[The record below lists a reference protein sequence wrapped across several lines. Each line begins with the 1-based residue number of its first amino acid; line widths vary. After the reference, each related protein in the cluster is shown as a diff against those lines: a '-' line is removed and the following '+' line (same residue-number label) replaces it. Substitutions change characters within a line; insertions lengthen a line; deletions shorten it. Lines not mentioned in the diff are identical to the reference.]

1 MNGCESLRRRLRALR
16 RALAA
21 QETQVLSRALCAR
34 VRALPAYQK
43 AQTVMLYYAMRG
55 EIDPMALTREGQKRF
70 CLPRAEAGGG
80 MSVRLYEN
88 GDGLEKDALG
98 IPAPRADAPEI
109 AADEID
115 LVLVPGVAFSRTMAR
130 VGQGGGY
137 YDRFL
142 ARTDALRAGLLYDFQ
157 LLERVPQHEG
167 DARMD
172 ILITPTKTS
181 GGNEHGQ

>member
-1 MNGCESLRRRLRALR
+1 M
-16 RALAA
+16 
-21 QETQVLSRALCAR
+21 
-34 VRALPAYQK
+34 
-43 AQTVMLYYAMRG
+43 
-55 EIDPMALTREGQKRF
+55 
-70 CLPRAEAGGG
+70 
-80 MSVRLYEN
+80 
-88 GDGLEKDALG
+88 
-98 IPAPRADAPEI
+98 
-109 AADEID
+109 
-115 LVLVPGVAFSRTMAR
+115 LVPGVAFSRTMAR